1 MDPRIQKIK
10 DIIER
15 PATEFI
21 TGDSDHKIHWR
32 NHGSGVFLHMPDMK
46 RFHWIR
52 KATP

>member
-21 TGDSDHKIHWR
+21 TGGFR
-32 NHGSGVFLHMPDMK
+32 PQNTLE
-46 RFHWIR
+46 
-52 KATP
+52 